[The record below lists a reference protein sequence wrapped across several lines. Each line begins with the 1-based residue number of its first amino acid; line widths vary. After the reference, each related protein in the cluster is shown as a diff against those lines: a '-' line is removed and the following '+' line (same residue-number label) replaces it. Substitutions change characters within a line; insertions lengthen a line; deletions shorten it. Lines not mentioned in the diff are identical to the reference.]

1 MEFGNSLVI
10 TTLGE
15 IPQRDLQVS
24 VEQVAETIDT
34 WTVARECRYA
44 GSAFP
49 EQVGEIVRRDV
60 WVTLKRGQTAQAA
73 SNL

>member
-1 MEFGNSLVI
+1 MEFENSLVI

-15 IPQRDLQVS
+15 IPQRDLQTTTA
-24 VEQVAETIDT
+24 QVAETLDT
-34 WTVARECRYA
+34 WTVARECRYI

-49 EQVGEIVRRDV
+49 QHSGEIVRRDV

>member
-1 MEFGNSLVI
+1 MEFDNSLVI

-15 IPQRDLQVS
+15 IPQRDLQMTTS
-24 VEQVAETIDT
+24 QVAETIDT
-34 WTVARECRYA
+34 WTVARECKYI

-49 EQVGEIVRRDV
+49 QHSGQIVRRDV